1 MPCASAA
8 CHLDCMFAVYGYRNA
23 LLCCSQP
30 ANKYPGT
37 FSASG
42 IFGHFPFALPTII
55 AAFLS
60 LVGEH
65 TFATTLPL

>member
-1 MPCASAA
+1 MTIELC
-8 CHLDCMFAVYGYRNA
+8 

-42 IFGHFPFALPTII
+42 IFGHFPFSLPTII

-60 LVGEH
+60 LVGEY
-65 TFATTLPL
+65 TAVIKAFDS